1 MFFGQITGG
10 GLNFTI
16 GVTVYLDFEGVTV
29 SADLEQDMN
38 QLWMLLF
45 QIVADME
52 KRLAA
57 HYAAHGL
64 TPQQFYVLKTLTEHG
79 GTCPIGEIAR
89 AHHLT
94 NATMTGLV
102 NRLEAVGLVSR
113 ERSEVDRRSVMVAL
127 TEAGVSR
134 FTEVQLDLLA
144 QVKLVLTLLDEGGR
158 HDLIYY
164 ATRYIEDVVNR
175 FPVAEI

>member
-1 MFFGQITGG
+1 
-10 GLNFTI
+10 
-16 GVTVYLDFEGVTV
+16 
-29 SADLEQDMN
+29 
-38 QLWMLLF
+38 
-45 QIVADME
+45 
-52 KRLAA
+52 
-57 HYAAHGL
+57 
-64 TPQQFYVLKTLTEHG
+64 LTEHG

-127 TEAGVSR
+127 TGAGVSR

-164 ATRYIEDVVNR
+164 AMRYIEDVVNR